1 MVIMELPVEQH
12 IIVDLTEVSN
22 PVIYAN
28 QNDDDS
34 RIAYCHIQ
42 NNGVD
47 FPCDGYYITIR
58 IKKSNGNGLSKAI
71 GYDGYGS
78 INGNIISFPII
89 KEMTISPGRQ
99 IVDIEIF
106 NKKDGE
112 LIYST
117 VFYLRV
123 QKGAISNNEIT
134 DSDDYASYINLYKE
148 EVKDRINAD
157 KIITDNLNN
166 EVKRATNAEDDL
178 DSKKVDKTTVATSST
193 LGLIKSGMDVTV
205 DESGN
210 VSVNDNSHNHTV
222 SNISDL
228 TATATELNYT
238 DGVTSNIQTQLDSK
252 APLANPTLTGTPKAP
267 TASDGTNTTQ
277 IATTA
282 FVQTAVSNHNT
293 STTAHSDIRDLIT
306 ELTARLNALADSD
319 DTTLDQLS
327 EIVDYIKSNRSLI
340 ESVTTSKVNVS
351 DIIDNLISTATNKPL
366 SANQGR
372 VLKGFIDSLESA
384 FNIHTDDSDIHI
396 TASERINWDNAYTH
410 SKSDHAPSDA
420 QANQNA
426 FSKVGVVDS
435 NALLLS
441 SNEEEG
447 ILNLIAGKNIHLSA
461 NQESNEIKISSTD
474 SVDYANSAGSADKVQ
489 GTVIVGTTDPGVTG
503 GIWIG

>member
-157 KIITDNLNN
+157 KIIISDLNAEIDRAKEAEKVLTDNLSAEITRAKKAESDNATAISD
-166 EVKRATNAEDDL
+166 EVKRATNAEGNL
-178 DSKKVDKTTVATSST
+178 DSKKA
-193 LGLIKSGMDVTV
+193 
-205 DESGN
+205 
-210 VSVNDNSHNHTV
+210 
-222 SNISDL
+222 NI
-228 TATATELNYT
+228 
-238 DGVTSNIQTQLDSK
+238 DS
-252 APLANPTLTGTPKAP
+252 PTLTGTPKAP

-461 NQESNEIKISSTD
+461 NQESNEIKISSAD